1 MPSNPFAKQDKP
13 EEEPVVATEQ
23 PPEGKEFKT
32 SSTEVVGDKPSLA
45 IYTYNPQD
53 GSLHRTEFPGRT
65 FSDAEWSVNVQQFSQ
80 FEGKL
85 LINPNSVSVV
95 EQR

>member
-32 SSTEVVGDKPSLA
+32 SSTEVLGDKPCLSVF
-45 IYTYNPQD
+45 THNPSD
-53 GSLHRTEFPGRT
+53 GSLQRTDFPDRT
-65 FSDAEWSVNVQQFSQ
+65 FRDAEWSVNVQQFSQ

-85 LINPNSVSVV
+85 LINPNAVSAV